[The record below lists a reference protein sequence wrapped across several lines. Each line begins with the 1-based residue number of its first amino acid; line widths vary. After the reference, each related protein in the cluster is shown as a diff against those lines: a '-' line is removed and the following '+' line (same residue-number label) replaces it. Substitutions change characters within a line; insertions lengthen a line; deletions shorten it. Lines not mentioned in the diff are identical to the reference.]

1 MKNKK
6 SLKFINA
13 EPLWRLRFWIAIAL
27 FILAGILWLFFA
39 LTNLPTSSKE
49 AEEMASSGTSQTV
62 DIRFDRPQSLN
73 DWHEHVFNKKSRY
86 KIEPDE
92 QGETALHASSRDTFS
107 FIFKIIKV
115 PVRSHPILSWEWR
128 AVKFPTGKKYQGLG
142 AVGENDFA
150 IRVCAVFA
158 KNNPFATK
166 IVQYVWDDHYPIGTH
181 DKSPY
186 SDNVRMLVVHSGP
199 PQPKTWA
206 LESRDL
212 IKDYELVF
220 GEPPSGSLRAISI
233 VSNSDDTHTES
244 EAYVRRI
251 WINKS
256 VMEPGAH
263 KWKRHFLLRT
273 KRLEHRLKEFLDRFS
288 FYGLLNRRVTN

>member
-1 MKNKK
+1 MQ
-6 SLKFINA
+6 
-13 EPLWRLRFWIAIAL
+13 
-27 FILAGILWLFFA
+27 
-39 LTNLPTSSKE
+39 
-49 AEEMASSGTSQTV
+49 QTI
-62 DIRFDRPQSLN
+62 DIRFDQPQILN
-73 DWHEHVFNKKSRY
+73 EWHEHVFNKKSQY
-86 KIEPDE
+86 KIESDE
-92 QGETALHASSRDTFS
+92 QGETALHASSHDTFS
-107 FIFKIIKV
+107 AIFKVIKV
-115 PVRSHPILSWEWR
+115 PVRLHPILSWEWR

-142 AVGENDFA
+142 APGENDFA

-166 IVQYVWDDHYPIGTH
+166 IVQYVWDDHYPVGTR

-199 PQPKTWA
+199 QPSKTWA

-220 GEPPSGSLRAISI
+220 GEPPSGNFRAISI

-251 WINKS
+251 GIEKS
-256 VMEPGAH
+256 VMETDTH
-263 KWKRHFLLRT
+263 KWKRHFFLRA
-273 KRLEHRLKEFLDRFS
+273 KRLKHRLKGFLGRFS
-288 FYGLLNRRVTN
+288 FDSLLKRH